1 MNARNNDH
9 HFTQYFHL
17 NPLTFPSYY
26 SPQILPKEHKEKV
39 TKKLLEYAEYLTATY
54 NVNSAPLVSLV
65 DLMNA
70 HDNTAELPL
79 MREWTTKL
87 DKLRNQNSKE
97 TFPFLAEIFD
107 NDIPTA

>member
-1 MNARNNDH
+1 
-9 HFTQYFHL
+9 
-17 NPLTFPSYY
+17 
-26 SPQILPKEHKEKV
+26 
-39 TKKLLEYAEYLTATY
+39 
-54 NVNSAPLVSLV
+54 
-65 DLMNA
+65 
-70 HDNTAELPL
+70 LPL

>member
-1 MNARNNDH
+1 MGLHKKDQLEIENQFYR
-9 HFTQYFHL
+9 
-17 NPLTFPSYY
+17 
-26 SPQILPKEHKEKV
+26 LP
-39 TKKLLEYAEYLTATY
+39 TKKDRETKMNAEYLTATY